1 MTLLRLHLFARL
13 TVAFLIVRKLF
24 APAPLCPLRRMIV
37 DHSLYQPGAPLADG
51 LMHIVTQQPGLFLS
65 EDVTHV
71 LRAQSY
77 WPSYNR
83 PYFKRIFSDMGFAA
97 LQQQYGDYLYSYN
110 NSFRALIFRRE
121 QENIH
126 TSVAG

>member
-1 MTLLRLHLFARL
+1 MVSAVRLRF
-13 TVAFLIVRKLF
+13 FVRRMVVDHALYE
-24 APAPLCPLRRMIV
+24 PRAPLRN
-37 DHSLYQPGAPLADG
+37 G

-65 EDVTHV
+65 ADVTSV

-83 PYFKRIFSDMGFAA
+83 PYFERIFVDMGFAA
-97 LQQQYGDYLYSYN
+97 LQQRWGDYLYSYN

-126 TSVAG
+126 TSVDAALTVAV